1 MTRRPAVQIVK
12 PPVTWILV
20 VDSRK
25 AQVYTRSRIEKL
37 IPLAG
42 NSRRNQ
48 FSEII
53 AHAPVAVTGMKWE
66 AESADQYEVGRNAT
80 GMVFE
85 SASSARSMSEPKID
99 VRDEIRDHF
108 ARTIALHINQAKAEK
123 VFDRLV
129 LVAAPKMLGEL
140 KKHLDAKVMKCIAAE
155 MPKDLTHY
163 EGEELLQHLRDSDL
177 ESA

>member
-1 MTRRPAVQIVK
+1 MTRRQAVRIVK

-20 VDSRK
+20 ADSRQ
-25 AQVYTRSRIEKL
+25 AQVYTRQRVEKL
-37 IPLAG
+37 VPLAG

-53 AHAPVAVTGMKWE
+53 AHEPVPVAGMKWE
-66 AESADQYEVGRNAT
+66 AESADQYETGRDRL
-80 GMVFE
+80 GRVQE
-85 SASSARSMSEPKID
+85 SANPARHMSEPHID
-99 VRDEIRDHF
+99 IHEEIRDHF
-108 ARTIALHINQAKAEK
+108 AKTITGYINRAKTEK
-123 VFDRLV
+123 LFDRLV

-140 KKHLDAKVMKCIAAE
+140 KKHLDAKVIKCVVAE

-163 EGEELLQHLRDSDL
+163 EGEELLQHLKDSGL